1 MGKARQARQSRP
13 KVRVIQR
20 AQHILNIAQQA
31 TVGATQTRFSN
42 DIGGERG
49 SPKTCW
55 KNVGITM

>member
-13 KVRVIQR
+13 KVRVVQR

-42 DIGGERG
+42 DIGG
-49 SPKTCW
+49 
-55 KNVGITM
+55 